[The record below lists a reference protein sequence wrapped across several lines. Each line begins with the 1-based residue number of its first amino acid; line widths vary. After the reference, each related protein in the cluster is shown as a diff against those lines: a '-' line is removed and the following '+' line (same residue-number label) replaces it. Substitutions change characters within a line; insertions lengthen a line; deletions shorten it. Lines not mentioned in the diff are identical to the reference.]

1 MRISFFR
8 SSTLLKSTVICVPS
22 GDVQFPKPKTKKNE
36 KKKQPTYTKIV
47 SEKTSQ
53 WITTQNEKRKRKEED
68 KYHDNKKKKEK
79 RQQKQKCEFHGEE
92 LLGPQASLRVAPC
105 PPAPNHTRGEVIRP
119 PSQIKN
125 NSYSVIRTR
134 DLDDLSSTRCAPTI
148 TARPSGN
155 YIINKDKLSV

>member
-1 MRISFFR
+1 M
-8 SSTLLKSTVICVPS
+8 KSTVICVPS
-22 GDVQFPKPKTKKNE
+22 GDVQFPKPKTKKDE
-36 KKKQPTYTKIV
+36 KKKQPTHTKTV

-53 WITTQNEKRKRKEED
+53 WITTQNKKRRRKEED
-68 KYHDNKKKKEK
+68 KYNDNKKKKREK
-79 RQQKQKCEFHGEE
+79 TSKSKSKFHGEE
-92 LLGPQASLRVAPC
+92 LLGPQASLRVTPC
-105 PPAPNHTRGEVIRP
+105 PQAPNHTRGEVIRP

-155 YIINKDKLSV
+155 YTINKDKLSV